1 MGVFFPISDKG
12 WKEKR
17 KERERRK
24 KRAVEHQLTTSR
36 SSSRGSFLFGYQQRT
51 TLTYFNLSREYQL
64 LTYSLDFSI
73 TKPGSKRPVVIYLLW
88 GEEEEEKGG
97 WTIQMATMVINGAT
111 NMKIAAQKA
120 ASKCGVHSVVRLQK
134 KWGTAIIP
142 TLWFWCEA
150 DVDCRRRRWQI
161 HLQPSWWCRRT
172 SREPKTRFPL
182 NFYLMA
188 VLNYSVVLASALFC
202 CLLTTP
208 FEEKPFA
215 FLLYISFE
223 ESVNY
228 WVYSRVNNL

>member
-1 MGVFFPISDKG
+1 MRVISFGVPADDLYVFQPLKRISTVD
-12 WKEKR
+12 
-17 KERERRK
+17 
-24 KRAVEHQLTTSR
+24 L
-36 SSSRGSFLFGYQQRT
+36 
-51 TLTYFNLSREYQL
+51 LSWL
-64 LTYSLDFSI
+64 LYNKTWLQETGRHLS
-73 TKPGSKRPVVIYLLW
+73 PV
-88 GEEEEEKGG
+88 GGGGGGG

-208 FEEKPFA
+208 FEEKAFA